1 MAEEVRIGEE
11 ALGRFVAAIF
21 HAKGMNDA
29 DAAQVAEVLLWAD
42 LRGVDSHGVVRVPR
56 YLNFIKRGD
65 FDPAGHPRLREI
77 SANAF
82 VLECAHTAG
91 PVAMMQATERAAEAA
106 ARGAVAFGLVNGST
120 HIGAA
125 GYYVEK
131 AAARGLAAIVLAAG
145 IPNMAYH
152 GARTLGVATAPIAI
166 AVPGPAHPLL
176 LDMATAVAASGKLR
190 QAIDEGRTIPE
201 GWALDEAG
209 NATTDPAKAAISL
222 PLGGAK
228 GSGLALMFECL
239 TGILAGAAA
248 LAPLLGKPADRHVQN
263 AAIIALD
270 VAHFR
275 PLADFVADVAA
286 LQSGIKSLPRLAGVA
301 EILLPGERG
310 RRSAAERRQFGIPL
324 ARSLWEELERV
335 GGALG
340 VAVPAPL
347 PTRRSRPR

>member
-1 MAEEVRIGEE
+1 MTEEVRIGPE

-21 HAKGMNDA
+21 RAKGMTEA
-29 DAAQVAEVLLWAD
+29 DAAQVAEVLIWAD

-56 YLNFIKRGD
+56 YLHFIKRGD
-65 FDPAGHPRLREI
+65 FDPAGRPRLREI

-82 VLECAHTAG
+82 VLDCAHTAG
-91 PVAMMQATERAAEAA
+91 PVAMMQATERAAAA
-106 ARGAVAFGLVNGST
+106 AAQGAVAFGLVNGST

-166 AVPGPAHPLL
+166 AVPGPEHPLL

-190 QAIDEGRTIPE
+190 QAIEEGRPIPE

-209 NATTDPAKAAISL
+209 NPTTDPAKAAISL
-222 PLGGAK
+222 PLGGPK
-228 GSGLALMFECL
+228 GAGLALMFECL

-248 LAPLLGKPADRHVQN
+248 LAPLLGKPASRHVQN

-270 VAHFR
+270 VAQFR
-275 PLADFVADVAA
+275 PVADFVADIAA
-286 LQSGIKSLPRLAGVA
+286 LQSGIKGLPRLAGVE

-310 RRSAAERRQFGIPL
+310 RRSAAERRERGIPL
-324 ARSLWEELERV
+324 ARALWDELGRI
-335 GGALG
+335 GAELG
-340 VAVPAPL
+340 VAAPAP
-347 PTRRSRPR
+347 PTTR